1 MEAILK
7 HNLSV
12 TTVIITILSAAVVF
26 IVLKY
31 KWRIRKASEAFH
43 YMNVLI
49 VTDEEACNSV
59 VTIIRRKCVYQN
71 AIGFDCEWVTVGR
84 KRQPVALLQLSTLDG
99 FCGLFR
105 LNQMKTVPS
114 SLKALLEDNTI
125 YKVGVSPSDDAKY
138 LFHDWGAKL
147 KSSLDVRHLARA
159 CGHSAGGLA
168 SLSEAL
174 LQVTLDKH
182 WKVRCSDWEAEL
194 LTDRQIMYAA
204 ADAHVAIKIFAKL
217 IREYTSRA
225 RGSYWLNGETDKH
238 SQQAVNDL
246 CRDIAD
252 VAFKT
257 KHNNNQNNKGKKD
270 KIVKKEDIVMKKRYP
285 HATRTKPLYNNCYL
299 QAPDGEL
306 LCTCDKKKAL
316 WYVEKELAA
325 VVSEAPLT
333 VRLRFEPAGRS
344 VGAVGRYYCL
354 AKENKCVVCGSTD
367 SYIRKNVVPR
377 EYRKYFPEV
386 MKDHSSHDVVLLCV
400 RCHQLSN
407 TLDLRMREML
417 ARKCHAPLA
426 NGKAVFSYDFN
437 TKKIRS
443 AARALLHQSQSLPE
457 ERRRALE
464 EVLLQHYPQ
473 CEEVTQELLEEAAA
487 IGPEAAIKT
496 EEESHGMKVV
506 EYHLKHE
513 NLLRLE
519 EYWREH
525 FLTSME
531 PKFMPELWSIK
542 HNEERLRVKLDE
554 GRLSQKDLQSI
565 GLTPW
570 T

>member
-7 HNLSV
+7 HKLSV
-12 TTVIITILSAAVVF
+12 TTVIITLLSAVVVF
-26 IVLKY
+26 TVLKY
-31 KWRIRKASEAFH
+31 KRRIRKASEALH
-43 YMNVLI
+43 YMNISI
-49 VTDEEACNSV
+49 VTNEETCNSA
-59 VTIIRRKCVYQN
+59 VTIIRRKCAYQN

-138 LFHDWGAKL
+138 LFHDWGPKL

-159 CGHSAGGLA
+159 CGYSAGGLA

-174 LQVTLDKH
+174 LQITLDKH
-182 WKVRCSDWEAEL
+182 WKVRCSDWEAEQ
-194 LTDRQIMYAA
+194 LTDRQIVYAA

-217 IREYTSRA
+217 IREFTSRA
-225 RGSYWLNGETDKH
+225 RGFYWHTGKMGKD
-238 SQQAVNDL
+238 SQQDVNDL

-257 KHNNNQNNKGKKD
+257 KHNSNQKTNGKKD
-270 KIVKKEDIVMKKRYP
+270 KIVKKEDIVISKRYP
-285 HATRTKPLYNNCYL
+285 YLTRTKPLYNNCYL

-316 WYVEKELAA
+316 WYVEKELGA

-344 VGAVGRYYCL
+344 VGAVGRYYQL

-426 NGKAVFSYDFN
+426 SGKAEHSCDFN
-437 TKKIRS
+437 TRKIRS
-443 AARALLHQSQSLPE
+443 LARALLYQSQSLPE
-457 ERRRALE
+457 ARRRKLE
-464 EVLLQHYPQ
+464 EVLLHHYPQ
-473 CEEVTQELLEEAAA
+473 CEVITQELLQEAAA
-487 IGPEAAIKT
+487 TSPEVAIKK

-513 NLLRLE
+513 GLLRLE

-531 PKFMPELWSIK
+531 PKCMPELWSIK
-542 HNEERLRVKLDE
+542 HNEERLRVRFEE

-565 GLTPW
+565 GLASW
-570 T
+570 I